1 MGIVAVPA
9 DAAPSVIGT
18 LVDGGVRAILSYA
31 PVAMNVPRGVR
42 LRQIDPV
49 MELESMAY
57 DLEEPFDGYIED
69 HQADAIAC

>member
-9 DAAPSVIGT
+9 EAAPSVIHT

-31 PVAMNVPRGVR
+31 PVTMSVPQGVR

-57 DLEEPFDGYIED
+57 YLEEPFDGYVED
-69 HQADAIAC
+69 HQADVATN

>member
-1 MGIVAVPA
+1 
-9 DAAPSVIGT
+9 VIDI

-31 PVAMNVPRGVR
+31 PVTMSVPQGVR

-57 DLEEPFDGYIED
+57 YLEEPFDGYVED
-69 HQADAIAC
+69 HQADVTAN